1 MQLKNDV
8 DGRNALRDVIES
20 FYKETGRV
28 VRIFLETEEQ
38 NFFKVHFFLERR
50 HVIRYGIGMDRR
62 MWLGG
67 LELGIGPQY
76 FSPYYFWDYP
86 NSERFKIEAS
96 TEAVVHNLAL
106 LDEFLGYA
114 NK

>member
-38 NFFKVHFFLERR
+38 NFFKVHFFVRD
-50 HVIRYGIGMDRR
+50 VM
-62 MWLGG
+62 
-67 LELGIGPQY
+67 
-76 FSPYYFWDYP
+76 
-86 NSERFKIEAS
+86 
-96 TEAVVHNLAL
+96 
-106 LDEFLGYA
+106 
-114 NK
+114 